1 MSLPP
6 VNGLRKGR
14 RGRRKPSHRG
24 EPLGL
29 VRSVSI
35 SDSCSLWTSGAIDAL
50 GCLEALDLL
59 LKFPFFASSSF
70 CEFLLLAGKD
80 FTEEGDV
87 FSSALK
93 DEQEVGSG

>member
-6 VNGLRKGR
+6 LNGLRKGR
-14 RGRRKPSHRG
+14 GRRKLSHRG

-29 VRSVSI
+29 VRSVSV
-35 SDSCSLWTSGAIDAL
+35 SDSCSLWTSGATDAL
-50 GCLEALDLL
+50 GCLETLDLF
-59 LKFPFFASSSF
+59 LKFPFFASNSF
-70 CEFLLLAGKD
+70 REFLLLAGKD
-80 FTEEGDV
+80 FTEEGEV